1 MQIRG
6 AFNDVARSLSWIIMS
21 YDDLAALAA
30 AYERLRRLEAGLS
43 EADDQRRALEK
54 RCQDN
59 SCTGLTAALDLI
71 VPNGKNISRVPVRLK
86 LVPGSFTIVCG
97 PSGIGK
103 STLLKVLSGF
113 AGNYEGKLSERG
125 SIFWMPQQP
134 YLPKGEL
141 IAALTY
147 PQSPETITEQAA
159 QELLSAAHLDHLKE
173 KLYDSGDWSARLSG
187 GEQQRLSLLRAL
199 IVKPNILLFDE
210 MTSGLDPVNAHWMIA
225 LLKEKLP
232 QTAMLLVTHQ
242 QSLWPLADHIIN
254 LQGPAH
260 GQSVHS
266 VSQM

>member
-1 MQIRG
+1 
-6 AFNDVARSLSWIIMS
+6 
-21 YDDLAALAA
+21 
-30 AYERLRRLEAGLS
+30 
-43 EADDQRRALEK
+43 
-54 RCQDN
+54 
-59 SCTGLTAALDLI
+59 
-71 VPNGKNISRVPVRLK
+71 
-86 LVPGSFTIVCG
+86 
-97 PSGIGK
+97 
-103 STLLKVLSGF
+103 
-113 AGNYEGKLSERG
+113 
-125 SIFWMPQQP
+125 MPQQP

-173 KLYDSGDWSARLSG
+173 KLYDSGDWSALLSG

-199 IVKPNILLFDE
+199 IVKPDILLLDE
-210 MTSGLDPVNAHWMIA
+210 MTSGLDPANAHWMIA
-225 LLKEKLP
+225 LLKAKLP

-242 QSLWPLADHIIN
+242 QSLWPLADQIIN

>member
-30 AYERLRRLEAGLS
+30 AYERLRCLEAGLS

-54 RCQDN
+54 QCQDN

-71 VPNGKNISRVPVRLK
+71 VPNGKNISRVPVHLK
-86 LVPGSFTIVCG
+86 LVPGNFTIVCG

-134 YLPKGEL
+134 YLPKESSSL
-141 IAALTY
+141 R
-147 PQSPETITEQAA
+147 SPIRKVLKRSRSRQHRNCSVPHTSTISKKSFTTRATGLHCFPA
-159 QELLSAAHLDHLKE
+159 VNSSGFLCCGLLLSNL
-173 KLYDSGDWSARLSG
+173 
-187 GEQQRLSLLRAL
+187 
-199 IVKPNILLFDE
+199 
-210 MTSGLDPVNAHWMIA
+210 TSCFST
-225 LLKEKLP
+225 K
-232 QTAMLLVTHQ
+232 
-242 QSLWPLADHIIN
+242 
-254 LQGPAH
+254 
-260 GQSVHS
+260 
-266 VSQM
+266 